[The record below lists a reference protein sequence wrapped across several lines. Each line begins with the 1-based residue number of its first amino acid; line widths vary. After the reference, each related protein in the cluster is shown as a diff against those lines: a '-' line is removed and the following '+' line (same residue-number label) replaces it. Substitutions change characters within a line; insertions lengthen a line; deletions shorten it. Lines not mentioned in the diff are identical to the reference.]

1 MGLQPLE
8 TERLV
13 LTPLSL
19 ELVDA
24 LSDRPAAERLL
35 GARIPDGFPDAEL
48 GGFLPLYE
56 RALRADPSQLG
67 YGPWLAVLRDE
78 GVLVANAGFIGK
90 PNADGSI
97 ELGYGTEPD
106 RRNRGYASEAA
117 AALVAWGLQQP
128 EVEKVVSR
136 CDPSN
141 AASIRVL
148 EKTGLRR
155 CGEADGMLAWELLAS
170 PRD

>member
-67 YGPWLAVLRDE
+67 YG
-78 GVLVANAGFIGK
+78 
-90 PNADGSI
+90 
-97 ELGYGTEPD
+97 TEPD

-136 CDPSN
+136 CDPGN